1 VESELSSSPSSNT
14 TQRETATSSPDS
26 CGVDWTLV
34 VAVSRNGIIGRGD
47 ALPWKL
53 RSDLQ
58 RFKRMTMG
66 HCLLMGRKTFDSI
79 GRPLPGRQTIV
90 LSRSRTAA
98 HGMGYQ
104 VAQDLSQVSALVDPG
119 RQVMVVGGAE
129 IYRHAID
136 HCATIWLTRVLA
148 DIDGDTRFP
157 ELDWDAWRLESSDD
171 YDAAGVVERGDDW
184 PSEFQIWKRLRKTS

>member
-1 VESELSSSPSSNT
+1 MPSEPAS
-14 TQRETATSSPDS
+14 ATSSPANEGASVVASPDFS
-26 CGVDWTLV
+26 GVDWTLV
-34 VAVSRNGIIGRGD
+34 VAVSRNGIIGRGA

-90 LSRSRTAA
+90 LSRTRETL
-98 HGMGYQ
+98 HDRGYQ
-104 VAQDLSQVSALVDPG
+104 VAQDLTQVPALVEPG

-129 IYRHAID
+129 IYRQAIEY
-136 HCATIWLTRVLA
+136 CSTVWLTRVLA
-148 DIDGDTRFP
+148 DIAGDTHFP
-157 ELDWDAWRLESSDD
+157 EVDWNAWRLQSSELC
-171 YDAAGVVERGDDW
+171 DAVGAEARGDDW
-184 PSEFQIWKRLRKTS
+184 PSEFQIWKRLRKGS